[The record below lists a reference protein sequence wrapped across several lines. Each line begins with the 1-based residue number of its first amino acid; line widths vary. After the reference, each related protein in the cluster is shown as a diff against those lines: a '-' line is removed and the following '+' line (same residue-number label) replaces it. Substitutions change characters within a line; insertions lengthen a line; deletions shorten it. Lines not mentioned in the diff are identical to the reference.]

1 MVSEIPEGEDVYKR
15 QVITFSRGWMAV
27 HNPASDRPV
36 TDALTTMEFSIA
48 MLACRDVYKRQ
59 HQSSCLVNGDSN
71 ELKLRV
77 ILDKFSVEV
86 FINDGEQVMSAVI
99 LTKQEAKGISF
110 FADGA
115 VKLDIVDVY
124 KRQDW
129 SKCHIGNS
137 HAPIFT

>member
-1 MVSEIPEGEDVYKR
+1 MLRPDESVLKIDRKFSGSER
-15 QVITFSRGWMAV
+15 
-27 HNPASDRPV
+27 
-36 TDALTTMEFSIA
+36 AL
-48 MLACRDVYKRQ
+48 V

-99 LTKQEAKGISF
+99 LTKQEAKGDFFS

-115 VKLDIVDVY
+115 VKLDIVKYDLL
-124 KRQDW
+124 
-129 SKCHIGNS
+129 
-137 HAPIFT
+137 